1 MPGSLHAECKRGDQ
15 GVDLSNY
22 TEGTGTASNRRRRSD
37 AAPAPSCR
45 WQRFAGN
52 WQLAT
57 DNWQL
62 LYHFSVHELAERL
75 LKTIRKQGTIRAG
88 DRVAVAVSGGADSVA
103 LLCLLLELRPELGT
117 VLSVAHVNHKL
128 RGEESDED
136 ERFVAK
142 LAGQHG
148 LERHVCV
155 APVDGSHRPEKG
167 SEIGSGIS
175 SGIEAA
181 ARELRYGFF
190 RQLARE
196 GRVTKIATAHTL
208 DDQAETVLLRIF
220 RGTGIRGLS
229 GIHPRIVFED
239 QGHAFGELV
248 RPLLGFR
255 RVTLQEFLRQQG
267 QSWREDSSN
276 RDIAFLRN
284 RVRHRLLP
292 VIAEEFGEAAIEHM
306 GELAEI
312 ARAEEEQWSG
322 GGGQWPASFEY
333 PAPSTRQAAS
343 LPLGPLLALPLAAQ
357 RRLVRAWLEVNAP
370 DLCISFRRIEEAL
383 ELAGEAAGGKAEM
396 PSGWNLRRGRQELWL
411 ESEAFNGRN
420 EATDYEYALPVPGTV
435 EVPELG
441 ARVEARMVDA
451 DGVPQDERGQLL
463 DLERM
468 PKEVLIRNWRA
479 GDRFWPAH
487 RAAARKVKE
496 LLSDRHATGAQKKLW
511 PVAVAAGCGLV
522 WMRGFAVPAAFRAAA
537 GASKAIWI
545 REIAGMM

>member
-1 MPGSLHAECKRGDQ
+1 
-15 GVDLSNY
+15 
-22 TEGTGTASNRRRRSD
+22 
-37 AAPAPSCR
+37 
-45 WQRFAGN
+45 
-52 WQLAT
+52 
-57 DNWQL
+57 
-62 LYHFSVHELAERL
+62 VHELAERL

-88 DRVAVAVSGGADSVA
+88 DRLAVAVSGGADSVA
-103 LLCLLLELRPELGT
+103 LLWLLLELRAELGI

-136 ERFVAK
+136 ERLVAK

-148 LERHVCV
+148 LELHICA
-155 APVDGSHRPEKG
+155 APVDGSHN
-167 SEIGSGIS
+167 SEIGSGV
-175 SGIEAA
+175 EAA
-181 ARELRYGFF
+181 GRELRYGFF

-229 GIHPRIVFED
+229 GIHPRIVFEE
-239 QGHAFGELV
+239 QGRAFGELV

-255 RVTLQEFLRQQG
+255 RAALQEFLRERG

-292 VIAEEFGEAAIEHM
+292 IIGEEFGEAAIEHM

-312 ARAEEEQWSG
+312 ARGEEEQWAVD
-322 GGGQWPASFEY
+322 GGQWPASTQF
-333 PAPSTRQAAS
+333 PVPSTQQTAARQSSSS
-343 LPLGPLLALPLAAQ
+343 LALGPLLALPLAAQ
-357 RRLVRAWLEVNAP
+357 RRLVRAWLETNAP
-370 DLCISFRRIEEAL
+370 DLSISFRLVEEAL
-383 ELAGEAAGGKAEM
+383 ELAGEPAGRKMEM
-396 PSGWNLRRGRQELWL
+396 PSGWNLRHARLGLLL

-420 EATDYEYALPVPGTV
+420 EATDYEYALAVPGAV

-441 ARVEARMVDA
+441 ARIEARVVDA
-451 DGVPQDERGQLL
+451 DGVPEDERGQLL

-468 PKEVLIRNWRA
+468 PQEVLIRNWRA

-511 PVAVAAGCGLV
+511 PVAIAEGCELV
-522 WMRGFAVPAAFRAAA
+522 WMRGFAVPAAFRAPA